1 VRFLITSFVVALLCL
16 GLNGCSTLPERD
28 PVQSAAGVPQQWSD
42 TQVSAGTLAEHWL
55 DAFADPRLSAVVNEA
70 LAANYDLKSAA
81 ARVDAARAEARI
93 AGAGLW
99 PQVALAAGYE
109 RARVSDT
116 GFGASGYGAFEALFS
131 LTWELDVWGRLRAAR
146 DAARQNADAAEA
158 DFRAAR
164 LSLAARTAQVYFEL
178 AEARLQ
184 AQVAEDSIRERR
196 TIVELVRGRFARGL
210 TRGLDVRLALTD
222 LVNAEAQLAQA
233 RNQVQSATRRL
244 EVLLGRYPA
253 GALAG
258 EQILPDPPAA
268 LSAGLP
274 AALLERRPD
283 LAAAFE
289 RLRAADSRLDS
300 ARKALLPRIALTAE
314 GGTRSPALTELADPR
329 AAIWHL
335 AMGLL
340 QPIFTGGRLKGEIS
354 LSEARVEEALNRYRD
369 TALNAFREVEQ
380 ALAAEERLREQER
393 ALREAVRQTQESR
406 KLAVYS
412 YRHGLIEILT
422 LLDSYRSTLSAQS
435 AHLAVRRLLLSNR
448 IDLYLALGGSF

>member
-1 VRFLITSFVVALLCL
+1 LRFFTISLAVALACL
-16 GLNGCSTLPERD
+16 GFGGCGTLPERD
-28 PVQSAAGVPQQWSD
+28 PEQSAVGVPKQWSD
-42 TQVSAGTLAEHWL
+42 TKISAGAVAGHWL
-55 DAFADPRLSAVVNEA
+55 DAFADPRLSAVVREA
-70 LAANYDLKSAA
+70 MAANYDLRSVA

-116 GFGASGYGAFEALFS
+116 GFGASEYGAFEALFS
-131 LTWELDVWGRLRAAR
+131 LNWELDVWGRLRAAR
-146 DAARQNADAAEA
+146 DASRQDADAADA
-158 DFRAAR
+158 DFRGAR

-184 AQVAEDSIRERR
+184 AQVAEQSTRERR
-196 TIVELVRGRFARGL
+196 TLVELVRGRFARGL
-210 TRGLDVRLALTD
+210 ARGLDLRLALTD
-222 LVNAEAQLAQA
+222 LANAEALLAQT
-233 RNQVQSATRRL
+233 RNRVQSAARRL

-253 GALAG
+253 GALA
-258 EQILPDPPAA
+258 EAQTLPEPPAA
-268 LSAGLP
+268 VAAGLP
-274 AALLERRPD
+274 SALLERRPD

-289 RLRAADSRLDS
+289 RLNSADSRLDS

-329 AAIWHL
+329 AAVWHL

-340 QPIFTGGRLKGEIS
+340 QPIFTGGRLRGEIR
-354 LSEARVEEALNRYRD
+354 LNEARVEEALNRYRD

-393 ALREAVRQTQESR
+393 ALREAVKQTQESR

-412 YRHGLIEILT
+412 YRHGFIEILT
-422 LLDSYRSTLSAQS
+422 LLDSYRGMLSAQS
-435 AHLAVRRLLLSNR
+435 AHLAVRRQLLGNR
-448 IDLYLALGGSF
+448 IDLYLALGGGA